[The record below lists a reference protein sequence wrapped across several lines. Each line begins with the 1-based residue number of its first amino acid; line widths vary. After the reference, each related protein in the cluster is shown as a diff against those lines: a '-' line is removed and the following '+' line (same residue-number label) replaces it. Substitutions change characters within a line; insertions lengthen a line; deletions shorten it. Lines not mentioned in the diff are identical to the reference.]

1 MRVLITGALGNL
13 GRPTI
18 RELLAAGHDVRALEL
33 DSKRNRRKARA
44 MPGVHWVFGDIR
56 DRAALREAVRG
67 VDAVIHDAAVLPPAV
82 ERVREVGRSVNV
94 GGTEGLLDAMRTEN
108 VPGPIV
114 FASSVSTYGMRYCRE
129 GLITAES
136 PVEAT
141 DAYTEDKIAAEALVR
156 SSGLPFVILKIGVA
170 LDASGGLQDLTQLR
184 MVFEVDP
191 EVRAEVVHGSDVAL
205 AQARA
210 IAVPEALGKTLMIA
224 GGESCRIAYR
234 DLFRAMSSVRQLGEL
249 PPNAFGKGEFYTGF
263 MDTTESQALLGFQR
277 HSFEEILQ
285 EIESKYALAMPPL
298 RVLRPLTRRW
308 ILSLSGPYRGDA
320 PKKKWADFVA

>member
-13 GRPTI
+13 GRPTVL
-18 RELLAAGHDVRALEL
+18 ELLAAGHEVRAFEL

-44 MPGVHWVFGDIR
+44 LPSVRWFFGDIR

-67 VDAVIHDAAVLPPAV
+67 VEAVIHDAAILPPAV
-82 ERVREVGRSVNV
+82 ERLRELGRSVNV
-94 GGTEGLLDAMRTEN
+94 GGTEALLDAMRAEG

-114 FASSVSTYGMRYCRE
+114 LASSVSTYGKRFCRS
-129 GLITAES
+129 GVIDAES

-141 DAYTEDKIAAEALVR
+141 DAYSEDKIAAEALVR

-170 LDASGGLQDLTQLR
+170 LDASGGVQDLTQLR

-191 EVRAEVVHGSDVAL
+191 EVRVEVIHGHDVAL

-210 IAVPEALGKTLMIA
+210 VAVPQAIGKTLLIA
-224 GGESCRIAYR
+224 GGSSCQIQYR
-234 DLFRAMSSVRQLGEL
+234 DLFRAMSSVMQLGDL
-249 PPNAFGKGEFYTGF
+249 PPSAFGAGEFYTGY
-263 MDTTESQALLGFQR
+263 MDTAESQALLDYQR
-277 HSFEEILQ
+277 HSFEEILA

-308 ILSLSGPYRGDA
+308 VLSLSGPYRGDP
-320 PKKKWADFVA
+320 PKKTWADFIA